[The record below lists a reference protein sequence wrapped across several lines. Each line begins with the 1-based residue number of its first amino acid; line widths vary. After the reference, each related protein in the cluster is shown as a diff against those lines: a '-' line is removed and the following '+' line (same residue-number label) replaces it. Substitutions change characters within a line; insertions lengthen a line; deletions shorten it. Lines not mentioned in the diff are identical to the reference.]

1 MPGKNAS
8 RVDVRWDFKC
18 LGDKLG
24 EATYEWTLVAS
35 TIGGATSRTVTLR
48 TGTTKTGRLT
58 TVLTP
63 GRWQLRADPFLCE
76 TERGAGSTAPEV
88 GQVVDVP
95 DRCAWLVTRA
105 RGSVELDAGSVV
117 RRARPGASLAPATT
131 VTTPAGA
138 ALDLKT
144 AGGEASLAVRAG
156 SRLVVDRATCGG
168 NPRVTVT
175 AGSVQAV
182 ARDPLEV
189 NAGAARSTGRA
200 ATWTVQAAGGR
211 TTIAVAKG
219 AVTVRGGTGG
229 AVVVKAGQRT
239 VVTGKGAPTAP

>member
-1 MPGKNAS
+1 
-8 RVDVRWDFKC
+8 
-18 LGDKLG
+18 
-24 EATYEWTLVAS
+24 
-35 TIGGATSRTVTLR
+35 
-48 TGTTKTGRLT
+48 
-58 TVLTP
+58 
-63 GRWQLRADPFLCE
+63 
-76 TERGAGSTAPEV
+76 
-88 GQVVDVP
+88 
-95 DRCAWLVTRA
+95 
-105 RGSVELDAGSVV
+105 
-117 RRARPGASLAPATT
+117 

-138 ALDLKT
+138 AVDLKT

-211 TTIAVAKG
+211 ATIAVTRG
-219 AVTVRGGTGG
+219 TVTVRGRAGG